1 MVPETPD
8 VFGLLG
14 TEKQIKQESTV
25 DFSGLLQG
33 FEDTEGLREFLD
45 DGFKRE
51 EKPKDHQ
58 LLREVLRDT
67 SFQRKYNIRT
77 FDLGFMSQDI
87 KMEEPE
93 QNAASQNE
101 ILRHEQ
107 MREHIEPVLNMA
119 IGEMRKEVDK
129 TCAALGIARGR
140 WF

>member
-33 FEDTEGLREFLD
+33 FENPEGFRDFLD
-45 DGFKRE
+45 EGYKGE
-51 EKPKDHQ
+51 AKPKDHQ

-77 FDLGFMSQDI
+77 FDFEFISQDI

-93 QNAASQNE
+93 QGSSSQSE
-101 ILRHEQ
+101 LLRHEQ

-129 TCAALGIARGR
+129 TCAALGIARGT
-140 WF
+140 